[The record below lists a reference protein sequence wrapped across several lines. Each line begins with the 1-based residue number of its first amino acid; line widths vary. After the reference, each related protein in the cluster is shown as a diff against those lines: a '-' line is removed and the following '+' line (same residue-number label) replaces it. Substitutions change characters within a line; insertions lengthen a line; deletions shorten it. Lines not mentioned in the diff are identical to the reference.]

1 MNPFSVD
8 NLLYYGLVYLVGVA
22 CGILAT
28 HGRKKKKPTPAEP
41 PAPLE
46 ETLSNK
52 LARGA
57 AEYASNTDSH
67 SSY

>member
-22 CGILAT
+22 CGILLAF
-28 HGRKKKKPTPAEP
+28 GKKKPTPAEP